1 MQKIIFCEPASK
13 DYSEVNF
20 NTVNNYLKEG
30 WQIVSVTPQF
40 CSNSGGGE
48 TSYTRDIYGGFA
60 VVISEPEVSL

>member
-30 WQIVSVTPQF
+30 WQIVSVTPQY
-40 CSNSGGGE
+40 CSNSAGGE
-48 TSYTRDIYGGFA
+48 TGRVENLYGGFA
-60 VVISEPEVSL
+60 VLIEKNQLEI